1 MPTKRTPLDRRRK
14 PLIDAETLALFTRL
28 EAVPMRQRKTQAFKD
43 KDRELA
49 RRLGLGGEWL
59 CCIQSVLDH
68 GKTPPPKHLACHESW
83 FRVKAVREQLL
94 EAAGLDERGRAR
106 RVS

>member
-49 RRLGLGGEWL
+49 RRLGLGDEWL
-59 CCIQSVLDH
+59 CLHTKRSR
-68 GKTPPPKHLACHESW
+68 SW
-83 FRVKAVREQLL
+83 QGAAA
-94 EAAGLDERGRAR
+94 EALGL
-106 RVS
+106 S